1 MAFARSPEM
10 GRFKDSALFKD
21 MERRFHE
28 GRKAF
33 RIVKFRVPSEIMK
46 DADVYNPTAPFHGVI
61 AGRVEKRDSEYS
73 KSVFFKYD
81 ENLVSNGNKLHVDDS
96 AAVFENLQDPFFS
109 EHKQF
114 ILFGGVKVISQ
125 QKDSSTFRTVIFKAN
140 DVHELD
146 PNNVFASGPL
156 GEKDI
161 RVLQLEDN
169 SVIVARR
176 PQGGDYGKG
185 RIYYQLIGGVDELPK
200 TLESLEDIRYLSTPQ
215 LDRHY
220 AAGGWAGVNQM
231 LKLEDGSVGIIG
243 HLGNF
248 EESGGR
254 NYSAFALKLDPKTGE
269 VTKFKI
275 IANMESVPKMAPKR
289 QDLSDVVFPGG
300 VVRHQDG
307 TARLF
312 LGVRDSYSVE
322 LDIPDPFVGS

>member
-10 GRFKDSALFKD
+10 GRFEERALFKE

-28 GRKAF
+28 GKKAF
-33 RIVKFRVPSEIMK
+33 RIVKFRVPSRIMK

-61 AGRVEKRDSEYS
+61 VGRVEKRDSEHS

-109 EHKQF
+109 EHAQF
-114 ILFGGVKVISQ
+114 ILFGGVKLISQ

-140 DVHELD
+140 DVHGLD

-161 RVLQLEDN
+161 RVLQLEEN
-169 SVIVARR
+169 SVIVSRR
-176 PQGGDYGKG
+176 PQGGEYGKG
-185 RIYYQLIGGVDELPK
+185 RIYYQLIGGVDDLPK
-200 TLESLEDIRYLSTPQ
+200 TLAALDGIRYLSTPQ
-215 LDRHY
+215 LDEHY

-231 LKLEDGSVGIIG
+231 LKLEDGRVGVIG
-243 HLGNF
+243 HLGRF
-248 EESGGR
+248 DESGGR
-254 NYSAFALKLDPKTGE
+254 NYSAFALKLDPRTGDATE
-269 VTKFKI
+269 FKI
-275 IANMESVPKMAPKR
+275 IADIGSVPKMDPKR
-289 QDLSDVVFPGG
+289 PDLSDVVFPGG
-300 VVRHQDG
+300 LVRHPDG

-322 LDIPDPFVGS
+322 LDLPDPFVGS

>member
-10 GRFKDSALFKD
+10 GRFEDRALFKE
-21 MERRFHE
+21 MERKFQG

-33 RIVKFRVPSEIMK
+33 RVVKFRVPSKIMK

-81 ENLVSNGNKLHVDDS
+81 ENFVFNGNKLHVDDS

-109 EHKQF
+109 EHGQF

-125 QKDSSTFRTVIFKAN
+125 QKDSSTFRTVIFKAD
-140 DVHELD
+140 DVHGLD
-146 PNNVFASGPL
+146 PSNVFASGPI

-169 SVIVARR
+169 SVIVSRR

-185 RIYYQLIGGVDELPK
+185 RIYYQFIGGVDELPK
-200 TLESLEDIRYLSTPQ
+200 TLETLDDIKYLSTPR
-215 LDRHY
+215 LDEHY

-243 HLGNF
+243 HLGMF
-248 EESGGR
+248 DELGGR
-254 NYSAFALKLDPKTGE
+254 KYSAFALKLDSKTGNATE
-269 VTKFKI
+269 LKI
-275 IANMESVPKMAPKR
+275 IADIGSVPKMDPKR

-300 VVRHQDG
+300 IVRHGDG
-307 TARLF
+307 TASLF

-322 LDIPDPFVGS
+322 LDITDPFVES